1 MTDSDHFAPGYRTQK
16 TDERVSV
23 IGRRFLK
30 VRAEAL
36 AARHAPILPSYHT
49 RVEKVR
55 RRPFLYEVV
64 AYQNKMVAL

>member
-1 MTDSDHFAPGYRTQK
+1 MTEPKPWIGGYGVAETG
-16 TDERVSV
+16 ERVNV
-23 IGRRFLK
+23 IGRRFLRR
-30 VRAEAL
+30 RAEAL

-64 AYQNKMVAL
+64 AYQNKLVAL